1 MSVDGDI
8 SGAGM
13 PLVLR
18 KNERGKRTVAPTPT
32 PLVTPASPARQA
44 ARRQTILGLG
54 LAIIVLTIVATV
66 VTATR
71 PPWFERAYVV
81 VLGQADPA
89 EIVGSPE
96 APYINGLIQGY
107 GLATGHRALTHPAPG
122 NYLALVTGSTHG
134 ATDALPA
141 DLAAPNLFDQLE
153 EHERTWRVHAQA
165 YPGGCFTGDASE
177 ARVDLVG
184 IAGAYERSR
193 NPALSFTAI
202 RHNPARCGSVLPLAD
217 FDPGAA
223 DFQLIIPSDANGMA
237 NGGTLA
243 DADAFLEAFVP
254 LITSRADFARAVL
267 FIVWAEGTSG
277 DGGGSVPLIVV
288 TPDLGPGFVSPV
300 AHTHRALVRTLQDA
314 WGLGCLPATCEASNL
329 GEFFEG

>member
-1 MSVDGDI
+1 MSGDGDI

-18 KNERGKRTVAPTPT
+18 GNERGKRIAAST
-32 PLVTPASPARQA
+32 PLVTQASPARQA
-44 ARRQTILGLG
+44 ARRQTVLGLG
-54 LAIIVLTIVATV
+54 LAIIVLTVVATV
-66 VTATR
+66 VTAAR

-81 VLGQADPA
+81 VLGQGNPA

-107 GLATGHRALTHPAPG
+107 GLGTGHRAIAHPAAG

-134 ATDALPA
+134 ATDTLPS
-141 DLAAPNLFDQLE
+141 DLGDASLFDQLE
-153 EHERTWRVHAQA
+153 QHERTWRVHAQG

-177 ARVDLVG
+177 PRVDLVG
-184 IAGAYERSR
+184 VAGAYERSR

-202 RHNPARCGSVLPLAD
+202 RESPARCASVMPLAE
-217 FDPGAA
+217 FDPAAA

-243 DADAFLEAFVP
+243 DADAFLEAFIP
-254 LITSRADFARAVL
+254 LITARAEFASEVL

-288 TPDLGPGFVSPV
+288 TPDLGPGYISPA
-300 AHTHRALVRTLQDA
+300 AHTHRAVVRTLQDA